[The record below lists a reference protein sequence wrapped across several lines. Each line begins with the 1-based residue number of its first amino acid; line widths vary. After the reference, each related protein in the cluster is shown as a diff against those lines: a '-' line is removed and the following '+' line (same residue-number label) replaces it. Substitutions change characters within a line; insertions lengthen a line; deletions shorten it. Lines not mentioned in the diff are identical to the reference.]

1 MAVTRD
7 CVRRAAIL
15 HRMMASLAI
24 LFMMLLLV
32 APVFADGHPLT
43 DDQVRK
49 ALVEKSI
56 ASYPGSC
63 PCPYNVAKNG
73 SRCGKRSAWSR
84 AGGYAPLCYPS
95 DITDAMVKRYRE
107 EHKGKSGPK

>member
-1 MAVTRD
+1 MTVTRD

-49 ALVEKSI
+49 ALVENQSHRI
-56 ASYPGSC
+56 PEALSLP
-63 PCPYNVAKNG
+63 V
-73 SRCGKRSAWSR
+73 
-84 AGGYAPLCYPS
+84 
-95 DITDAMVKRYRE
+95 
-107 EHKGKSGPK
+107 

>member
-7 CVRRAAIL
+7 CVRWAAIL

-24 LFMMLLLV
+24 LFTMLLLV
-32 APVFADGHPLT
+32 APVLSDGRTLT
-43 DDQVRK
+43 DEQVRK
-49 ALVEKSI
+49 ALIEKSI

-63 PCPYNVAKNG
+63 PCPYNTAKNG

-84 AGGYAPLCYPS
+84 AGGYAPLYYPS
-95 DITDAMVKRYRE
+95 DITDAMVMRYRE